1 MIEGSV
7 RKCRAER
14 AELRPALRGPGHSR
28 DGLSSATA
36 AVAEWL
42 GPFAVSI
49 IERRVE
55 HEL

>member
-1 MIEGSV
+1 MQSGGG
-7 RKCRAER
+7 RTDTR
-14 AELRPALRGPGHSR
+14 LWGPGHSR

-49 IERRVE
+49 IERREE